1 MWEKNSQLF
10 RGLQR
15 KQCPQR
21 SPRFLLEQE
30 GEEKNSHFIK
40 REILLI
46 LIMNSWGFQEVEVG
60 NGVRKRMY
68 RALWD
73 EMQEIRN

>member
-1 MWEKNSQLF
+1 M
-10 RGLQR
+10 
-15 KQCPQR
+15 
-21 SPRFLLEQE
+21 
-30 GEEKNSHFIK
+30 
-40 REILLI
+40 LI